1 MTAYEMRI
9 SDWSSRVL
17 FRSDDADI
25 VPHEA
30 TNLGP
35 VLLDD
40 DFLVRIGDAAFV
52 PWADRGRRAQF
63 VPVAGDML
71 RRRLA
76 EDETFEQAV
85 RRQAVRAVQPAF
97 GHLARC
103 VEAGQIGASV
113 RVARHPAAGI
123 MLRPHHPHRR
133 TAGME
138 REGPD

>member
-76 EDETFEQAV
+76 EDETFEQRSEE
-85 RRQAVRAVQPAF
+85 RRVGKEDGSTF
-97 GHLARC
+97 
-103 VEAGQIGASV
+103 
-113 RVARHPAAGI
+113 
-123 MLRPHHPHRR
+123 
-133 TAGME
+133 
-138 REGPD
+138 

>member
-35 VLLDD
+35 VQLDD

-76 EDETFEQAV
+76 EAETFQQAV
-85 RRQAVRAVQPAF
+85 RTQAVLAVQPAF
-97 GHLARC
+97 GTVARS
-103 VEAGQIGASV
+103 VSAWKIGALFAVDSHS
-113 RVARHPAAGI
+113 ATSI
-123 MLRPHHPHRR
+123 IL
-133 TAGME
+133 
-138 REGPD
+138 